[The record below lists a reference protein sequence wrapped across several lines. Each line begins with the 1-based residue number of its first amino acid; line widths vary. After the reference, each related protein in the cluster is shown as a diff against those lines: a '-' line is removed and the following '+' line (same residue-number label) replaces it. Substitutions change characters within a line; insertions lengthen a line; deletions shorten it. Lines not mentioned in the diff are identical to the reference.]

1 MSYRKRIP
9 RHLVIDESRGVNWG
23 ANWGA
28 NWGVRAFKY
37 MFYITCV
44 AGLMFVLALFGS
56 AYAVGRLAL

>member
-23 ANWGA
+23 T
-28 NWGVRAFKY
+28 NWGVRALKY

-44 AGLMFVLALFGS
+44 AGLMFMLALFGS

>member
-23 ANWGA
+23 ANWG
-28 NWGVRAFKY
+28 VRAFKY

-44 AGLMFVLALFGS
+44 AGLMFMLALFGS